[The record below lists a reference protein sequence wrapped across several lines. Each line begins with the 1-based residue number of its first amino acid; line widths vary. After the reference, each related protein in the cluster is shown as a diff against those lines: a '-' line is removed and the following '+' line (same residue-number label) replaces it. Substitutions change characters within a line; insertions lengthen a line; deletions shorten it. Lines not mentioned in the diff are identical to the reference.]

1 MYYER
6 YEEAIDCCERALAF
20 DPENEAI
27 KSLLDDPKLG
37 GQGSTGGKTKEIRA
51 ALEKAYK
58 HHGLVIISP
67 KPVDSLAG
75 IFPYFSPAL
84 PKDPTTAP
92 LFCNVTL
99 KYIERHAMDV
109 LIGVKTNERISP
121 LLKRCLPGPTGS
133 WNNDISFDPNLKS
146 KKQAEKLK
154 RQLAKR
160 DGAEELTHPTWDL
173 DHDYTPSSISLYVE
187 TYRRQAI
194 EVSPGSTLS
203 EIFTKVVDSASDR
216 QDRVCLEQGSIFIN
230 VFRRGSKIEKLWK
243 AGKGRKGL
251 VLTQQQ
257 YRKSNKEELLAAG
270 QLRTFIIDAPRD
282 HSIDLSLA
290 ARIEIL
296 KDGDIR
302 SDRE

>member
-1 MYYER
+1 MHYER
-6 YEEAIDCCERALAF
+6 YEEAIDCCGRALAF

-37 GQGSTGGKTKEIRA
+37 GQGSAGEKTKEIRE

-58 HHGLVIISP
+58 HHGLVIIFP
-67 KPVDSLAG
+67 KPVDSLAC

-109 LIGVKTNERISP
+109 LIGVKTNEPIGP
-121 LLKRCLPGPTGS
+121 LLKRCLPGPIGS
-133 WNNDISFDPNLKS
+133 WNNDISFDPTLKS

-154 RQLAKR
+154 RQLAKQ
-160 DGAEELTHPTWDL
+160 DGAKEIVHPTWDL

-194 EVSPGSTLS
+194 EISPGNTLS
-203 EIFTKVVDSASDR
+203 EVFTKVVDSGSDK
-216 QDRVCLEQGSIFIN
+216 QDGVCLEQGSIFIN
-230 VFRRGSKIEKLWK
+230 AFRRGSKVEKLWK

-257 YRKSNKEELLAAG
+257 YRKNNKEELLAAG
-270 QLRTFIIDAPRD
+270 QLRTFIIDTSQD
-282 HSIDLSLA
+282 HSTDLSLA

-296 KDGDIR
+296 KGGDVHP
-302 SDRE
+302 DRE